1 MPGRLTDA
9 CHPCHPPQSPRRT
22 RVKLQTPVIL
32 LATALVATACADLG
46 RSRDLANPAVAPA
59 TLAQQV
65 CANCHGPRGVSVS
78 PNFPNLAAQTEPYI
92 VAQLTGFRAHERTDP
107 PGFEYM
113 WGISRS
119 LSDDQIKGLAAYYSA
134 QPPAPAQPI
143 DEADRAAAA
152 AGQAIFT
159 HGLPA
164 QSVPACMSCHGP
176 GGAGNGGF
184 PRLAGQ
190 HADYLRKQ
198 LLVFQR
204 TNERPEG
211 TVMKV
216 VAHSL
221 SPANIRDVAAYLQS
235 LGSP

>member
-1 MPGRLTDA
+1 MKVRLPSRPTSI
-9 CHPCHPPQSPRRT
+9 HRRA
-22 RVKLQTPVIL
+22 RLKLHTPLIL
-32 LATALVATACADLG
+32 LATALLATACADLG
-46 RSRDLANPAVAPA
+46 RSRDLANPRVAPV

-78 PNFPNLAAQTEPYI
+78 PNFPNLAAQQADYL
-92 VAQLTGFRAHERTDP
+92 VAQLTGFRSHARTDP

-119 LSDDQIKGLAAYYSA
+119 LSDDQIKGLAAYYAA
-134 QPPAPAQPI
+134 QPPAPAQPL
-143 DEADRAAAA
+143 DSDDRAAAA

-159 HGLPA
+159 GGLPA

-176 GGAGNGGF
+176 GAAGNGGF

-211 TVMKV
+211 QVMKV

-235 LGSP
+235 LGSR